1 MGGAARAET
10 GAQGG
15 AGASLRA
22 ALRLAFIMNKLCIF
36 VGTTVLGWAGWAL
49 GEAVGF
55 EMMGCFLLSGVGSLV
70 GVWVGWKIAQRLE

>member
-1 MGGAARAET
+1 
-10 GAQGG
+10 
-15 AGASLRA
+15 
-22 ALRLAFIMNKLCIF
+22 MNKLCIF
-36 VGTTVLGWAGWAL
+36 FGTSIVGWAGWTL